1 MMHCAAMNNHTD
13 VVEYIV
19 NDLQM
24 GELDKEDIV
33 RKCIILTLYNHW
45 NPNISEGQ
53 RMLKKVQEF
62 NIVTFIIITLFVF
75 LSVW

>member
-33 RKCIILTLYNHW
+33 RKCIILIVYKQKD
-45 NPNISEGQ
+45 ISEGQ